1 MLERDESQ
9 EVKHGPFVDALLS
22 PSVVFLTGAGI
33 SHASGIPT
41 FRGPE
46 PDAIWS
52 NDVMEMA
59 TLQFFRRN
67 PVLQWQ
73 WYLKRFDGVRSAQP
87 NEAHHAVTRIER
99 AIIARGNRFQLITQN
114 IDGLHHAAG
123 THNLIE
129 IHGAARKVRC
139 SRAGC
144 VHGAPHGSLP
154 FDDAGFAAFRDRA
167 KLENLPRCPSCD
179 ALLRAHVLWFDE
191 YYDDHDDYQMTAAQE
206 SIVNASTIVFVG
218 TSFSVGITAAAL
230 AAAGRS
236 GARGWAIDPHLRSA
250 PLPTITLIHQP
261 AEQFLPLAAA
271 ELEQR
276 S

>member
-1 MLERDESQ
+1 MA
-9 EVKHGPFVDALLS
+9 VCAFVDALLS
-22 PSVVFLTGAGI
+22 PSVLFLTGAGI

-59 TLQFFRRN
+59 TLQFFRRD
-67 PVLQWQ
+67 PVQQWQ
-73 WYLKRFDGVRSAQP
+73 WYLRRFDGVRSAHP
-87 NEAHHAVTRIER
+87 NDAHHAVTRIER
-99 AIIARGNRFQLITQN
+99 AIVARGGRFQLITQN

-123 THNLIE
+123 TRNLIE
-129 IHGAARKVRC
+129 IHGAARTVRC
-139 SRAGC
+139 SRDGC
-144 VHGAPHGSLP
+144 VHGAPRGSLP
-154 FDDAGFAAFRDRA
+154 FDDAHFAAFRERA
-167 KLENLPRCPSCD
+167 TLENLPRCPSCS

-191 YYDDHDDYQMTAAQE
+191 YYDDHDDYQMAAAQE
-206 SIVNASTIVFVG
+206 SIVDAATIVFVG

-230 AAAGRS
+230 AAARRS
-236 GARGWAIDPHLRSA
+236 GARGWAIDPHLRA
-250 PLPTITLIHQP
+250 TPLPAMTLISQP

-271 ELEQR
+271 ELERR